1 MKIVVGLGNP
11 GKEYEN
17 TKHNLGFMF
26 LDYINKKYLNGNFKT
41 FKNNKILE
49 GSIGEKKIVLAK
61 PQTYMNLSGDAVINL
76 KNWYK
81 VDNEDI
87 LVIYDDF
94 DIPFESIRYRESGS
108 AGTHNGMKDIIN
120 KLSSKD
126 IPRLRI
132 GTGGLKK
139 EKQEIISFVLSKFS
153 RNELEAL
160 DEIFEKAYAKLKDF
174 LDK

>member
-1 MKIVVGLGNP
+1 M
-11 GKEYEN
+11 
-17 TKHNLGFMF
+17 
-26 LDYINKKYLNGNFKT
+26 
-41 FKNNKILE
+41 
-49 GSIGEKKIVLAK
+49 
-61 PQTYMNLSGDAVINL
+61 
-76 KNWYK
+76 
-81 VDNEDI
+81 DNDDI

-153 RNELEAL
+153 RNELDAL